1 LKLLVRY
8 SCKDGKAQ
16 ASSQP
21 IKTVLAETTIRS
33 GNLKTVEGSLKIP
46 NDISPSNSSFCN
58 VLQIEYVL
66 GVKIWKKKVHLPI
79 TIGLVPLSQ
88 TSE

>member
-1 LKLLVRY
+1 LKFLIQCSY
-8 SCKDGKAQ
+8 KDGKAQ

-21 IKTVLAETTIRS
+21 IKTVLAETSIKS
-33 GNLKTVEGSLKIP
+33 GNLKTVQGSLKIP
-46 NDISPSNSSFCN
+46 DDLSPSNSSFCK

-66 GVKIWKKKVHLPI
+66 GVKMWKKKVHLPI
-79 TIGLVPLSQ
+79 TIALVPLVQ